1 MPFNMKAYNSGVHN
15 NIEDAF
21 FEDRK
26 MSQFGDELETD
37 VDYNDVLFLR
47 IVDKF
52 KVIKVPENQ
61 TVINENDQ
69 VI

>member
-15 NIEDAF
+15 NIEDSF

-69 VI
+69 VT